1 MKKFLCALL
10 FVLFTGTVFAQST
23 APRSSNVIIQEL
35 RDNYKAVLDCNEEL
49 KSAVAD
55 KDITIEEL
63 REKVLTITAE
73 NDKAIEEKV
82 KSDAENLKKELK
94 IKRLAKG
101 LAISTS
107 ILGGFLLLHILIL
120 ILYYKF
126 KITLPYTLNTIL

>member
-10 FVLFTGTVFAQST
+10 FVLFTGTVFAQPT

-49 KSAVAD
+49 KTAVAD

-63 REKVLTITAE
+63 RATVKEITLK
-73 NDKAIEEKV
+73 NDLAIEQKV
-82 KSDAENLKKELK
+82 KDDADKLAKELK
-94 IKRLAKG
+94 IKKLAKG

>member
-49 KSAVAD
+49 KAAVAD

-63 REKVLTITAE
+63 
-73 NDKAIEEKV
+73 KATV
-82 KSDAENLKKELK
+82 
-94 IKRLAKG
+94 
-101 LAISTS
+101 
-107 ILGGFLLLHILIL
+107 
-120 ILYYKF
+120 
-126 KITLPYTLNTIL
+126 